1 MKKFTITETRP
12 ATYTWYYEVEAEN
25 ENEALEKVFEGLED
39 PIDSDVEV
47 DYTLSDGEFNVEE
60 SN

>member
-12 ATYTWYYEVEAEN
+12 ATYTWVYEVEAEN

-47 DYTLSDGEFNVEE
+47 NYYADAEFNVE
-60 SN
+60 